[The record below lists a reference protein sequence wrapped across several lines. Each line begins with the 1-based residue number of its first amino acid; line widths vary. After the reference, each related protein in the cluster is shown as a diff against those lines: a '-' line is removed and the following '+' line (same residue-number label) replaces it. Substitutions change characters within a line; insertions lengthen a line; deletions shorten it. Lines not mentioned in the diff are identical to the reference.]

1 MKQQL
6 ICTFLGE
13 NRTGLLSQL
22 AKAVNAA
29 GCNILDSRQA
39 NFGTDFSLTMIIEG
53 HHSEITKA
61 EIALPALSSELELL
75 SLLKRTKAH
84 AKQNIEHLL
93 SLEFSGPDTPGLLE
107 KVSVFLSSHSA
118 SINAL
123 RQKSSSVDKSEN
135 VRCKIVVSIPDDL
148 DVDAFST
155 TTKRFFDRLSLT
167 CTITDKHHI
176 NWSE

>member
-13 NRTGLLSQL
+13 NRTGLLCQL
-22 AKAVNAA
+22 AKAVNEA

-53 HHSEITKA
+53 HHPEITKA
-61 EIALPALSSELELL
+61 ELLLPTLSNELELL

-84 AKQNIEHLL
+84 SKQNIEHLL
-93 SLEFSGPDTPGLLE
+93 SLEFSGPDTTGLLE
-107 KVSVFLSSHSA
+107 KVSVFLSQHAA

-123 RQKSSSVDKSEN
+123 RQKSTSVNDIEN
-135 VRCKIVVSIPDDL
+135 VRCKIVINIPDDV
-148 DVDAFST
+148 DVAVFSA
-155 TTKRFFDRLSLT
+155 TTKAFFDSLSLT

>member
-53 HHSEITKA
+53 HHPEITKA
-61 EIALPALSSELELL
+61 EISLPALSSELELL

-155 TTKRFFDRLSLT
+155 TTKRFFDSLSLT